1 VSTSAPTR
9 RRITGHEVAAV
20 AVGGAIGASCR
31 YGALRLWAVS
41 PRTFPITI
49 LLVNLVASF
58 LLGVLLAL
66 LDDQR
71 GRYPGRPVPRAF
83 LVAGV
88 VGALG
93 TLSAV
98 AVDLARLL
106 AADRIGTALA
116 YGTVTLVACT
126 LVLIAGLRVAGWQ
139 RSWHTV
145 PEEDEL

>member
-1 VSTSAPTR
+1 MSNPR
-9 RRITGHEVAAV
+9 RVTGPELAAV
-20 AVGGAIGASCR
+20 AVGGAIGATCR
-31 YGALRLWAVS
+31 YGALRAWAVS

-49 LLVNLVASF
+49 LLVNLVASL

-66 LDDQR
+66 LDEQH
-71 GRYPGRPVPRAF
+71 GRYPNRPVPRAF

-98 AVDLARLL
+98 AADLARLI
-106 AADRIGTALA
+106 AADRVGTAIA
-116 YGTVTLVACT
+116 YGGITLVACT
-126 LVLIAGLRVAGWQ
+126 VVLVAGLRVAGW
-139 RSWHTV
+139 RSTWPTM